1 MTSSPSSANSIQ
13 SWYNLDELKF
23 KNRKCM
29 KYRKRVAIKILKI
42 KASKKGYFIDAMIN
56 NVKYLH
62 WLVHM
67 NAIKLTMRGERGV
80 NDANDVH
87 RIVDEVRKLKD
98 DLHRVWIKNHNMKA
112 TLTSVKLFVIT
123 NLVCAI
129 FMFVTTMLFLLNK

>member
-1 MTSSPSSANSIQ
+1 
-13 SWYNLDELKF
+13 
-23 KNRKCM
+23 
-29 KYRKRVAIKILKI
+29 
-42 KASKKGYFIDAMIN
+42 
-56 NVKYLH
+56 
-62 WLVHM
+62 M

-112 TLTSVKLFVIT
+112 TLASVKLFVVT

-129 FMFVTTMLFLLNK
+129 FMFVTTMLFLLSKKKDIVNVFPSIVKMHANPYQSYQKHAT

>member
-13 SWYNLDELKF
+13 SWYNFDELKF

-62 WLVHM
+62 
-67 NAIKLTMRGERGV
+67 
-80 NDANDVH
+80 
-87 RIVDEVRKLKD
+87 
-98 DLHRVWIKNHNMKA
+98 
-112 TLTSVKLFVIT
+112 
-123 NLVCAI
+123 
-129 FMFVTTMLFLLNK
+129 

>member
-1 MTSSPSSANSIQ
+1 
-13 SWYNLDELKF
+13 
-23 KNRKCM
+23 
-29 KYRKRVAIKILKI
+29 
-42 KASKKGYFIDAMIN
+42 
-56 NVKYLH
+56 
-62 WLVHM
+62 M

-112 TLTSVKLFVIT
+112 TLASVKLFVVT

-129 FMFVTTMLFLLNK
+129 FMFVTTMLFLLNKKKNIVNVFPSIVKMHTNPYQSYRKHAT